1 MSTEERIVALEQG
14 MADVQRDFLVHLS
27 ENNQHM
33 AALNK
38 VISMQELHSRD
49 LDHNVTMLLGIAGS
63 QGKDIKT
70 MQNDLSVVKERVEGI
85 DRRLEGVDRRLG
97 GVEQRLEGVDRR
109 LEGFEQR
116 FTSVEGKLEQILQ
129 ILTNPRRTD
138 K

>member
-14 MADVQRDFLVHLS
+14 LADVQRDFLVHMS
-27 ENNQHM
+27 ENNRHM

-38 VISMQELHSRD
+38 VITMQELHSRD
-49 LDHNVTMLLGIAGS
+49 LDHNVAVLLGIAGS

-70 MQNDLSVVKERVEGI
+70 MQNDLSVVKERIEDI
-85 DRRLEGVDRRLG
+85 DRRLNGI
-97 GVEQRLEGVDRR
+97 DRR

-116 FTSVEGKLEQILQ
+116 FTSVEGKLEQVLQ
-129 ILTNPRRTD
+129 ILTTPPKTD

>member
-70 MQNDLSVVKERVEGI
+70 MLNDLSVVKERVEGI
-85 DRRLEGVDRRLG
+85 DRRLG

-138 K
+138 N

>member
-14 MADVQRDFLVHLS
+14 MADVQRDLLVHLS

-63 QGKDIKT
+63 QGKDMKT

-85 DRRLEGVDRRLG
+85 DR
-97 GVEQRLEGVDRR
+97 RLEGVDRR

>member
-14 MADVQRDFLVHLS
+14 LAAVQTDFLVHLS
-27 ENNQHM
+27 ENNRHM

-38 VISMQELHSRD
+38 VITMQELHSRD
-49 LDHNVTMLLGIAGS
+49 LDHNVAVLLGIAGS

-70 MQNDLSVVKERVEGI
+70 MQNDLSVVKERVEDI
-85 DRRLEGVDRRLG
+85 DRRLNGI
-97 GVEQRLEGVDRR
+97 DRR

-116 FTSVEGKLEQILQ
+116 FTSVEGKLEQVLQ
-129 ILTNPRRTD
+129 ILTTPPKTD

>member
-14 MADVQRDFLVHLS
+14 LAAVQTDFLVHLS
-27 ENNQHM
+27 ENNRQM

-38 VISMQELHSRD
+38 ILSMQELHSRD

-63 QGKDIKT
+63 QGKDMKT
-70 MQNDLSVVKERVEGI
+70 MQNDLSVVKERVEDI
-85 DRRLEGVDRRLG
+85 
-97 GVEQRLEGVDRR
+97 DRR

-116 FTSVEGKLEQILQ
+116 FTSVEGKLEQVLQ
-129 ILTNPRRTD
+129 ILTTLPKTD